1 MHRRLAVAAF
11 FMLLFAAAASAQPRG
26 RDVRT
31 DTPAAPRAVAPRGA
45 LQPDEQ
51 QTIGIFER
59 TSPSVV
65 YITTIQHVRDF
76 FNRNVTRVP
85 QGTGSGFIW
94 DDSGNIVT
102 NFHVIQGAQEALIT
116 LADQRSYPAS
126 LVGASPEHDIAV
138 LHIDVPPDA
147 APVPP
152 PVPIG
157 SSSDLLVGQ
166 NVYAIGNP
174 FGLDHTLT
182 TGIISALNR
191 SIDDERG
198 GVIDNLIQTDA
209 AINPG
214 NSGGPLL
221 DSAGRLIG
229 INTMIFSPSGAY
241 AGVGFAVPTDTVNRV
256 VPRLITY
263 HRYVRPTSGITANDE
278 LSRRLLRGTDETGVV
293 VLQVAAESPADR
305 AGLHA
310 AQMTGAGRVQLGD
323 VIVGVDGKPIE
334 NFAGLVA
341 VLDAH
346 QFGDTVRL
354 TVSRNGERRDVPI
367 TLSAAD
373 VPGAI

>member
-1 MHRRLAVAAF
+1 MHCRLAAALALAF
-11 FMLLFAAAASAQPRG
+11 LFPVFAFAQPGG
-26 RDVRT
+26 RAVSAGN
-31 DTPAAPRAVAPRGA
+31 AAPRTVAPRA
-45 LQPDEQ
+45 PLQPDERE
-51 QTIGIFER
+51 TIGVFER

-94 DDSGNIVT
+94 DENGNVVT
-102 NFHVIQGAQEALIT
+102 NFHVIRGAQEALIT

-138 LHIDVPPDA
+138 LHVEIPA
-147 APVPP
+147 GEAPMPR

-182 TGIISALNR
+182 TGVISALNR

-241 AGVGFAVPTDTVNRV
+241 AGVGFAVPIDTVNRV
-256 VPRLITY
+256 VPRLIAY
-263 HRYVRPTSGITANDE
+263 RRYVRPTLGITANDE
-278 LSRRLLRGTDETGVV
+278 MSRRLLYGTEERGVV
-293 VLQVAAESPADR
+293 VLQVAAESPAER
-305 AGLHA
+305 AGLLG

-323 VIVGVDGKPIE
+323 IIVAVDGKPIE
-334 NFAGLVA
+334 DFGDLVA
-341 VLDAH
+341 VLDAS
-346 QFGDTVRL
+346 QFGDEVTVTVR
-354 TVSRNGERRDVPI
+354 RNGQRRDVEV

-373 VPGAI
+373 APGGAL